1 MRRLVLVLLF
11 TLVLNATALAFEVD
25 LFPENVYP
33 GDAFIIRVTDAHRKP
48 IGVYNG
54 RWLNFGDCGVDCY
67 VAIGVV
73 DLEEG
78 ACDQRIALAVKK
90 EKRELTLD
98 VLSKEFPMVELTL
111 QPEKV
116 TLSAEDEMRAER
128 EAEMLRAIW
137 STDTKRLWKDD
148 FAMPLENAFS
158 TAFGVKRIMNK
169 VKTSV
174 HTGLDIRGKTGEP
187 VKASNR
193 GRVIVAEEL
202 FYGGNT
208 LVLDHGQGIYS
219 YYMHLSEFGAE
230 VGDVVNKGDIIGD
243 VGATGRATGPH
254 LHFGVKINET
264 NANPLSVTMLPL

>member
-1 MRRLVLVLLF
+1 MRRFILALLF
-11 TLVLNATALAFEVD
+11 VLVLNAMAFAFEVN
-25 LFPENVYP
+25 LYPENVYP
-33 GDAFIIRVTDAHRKP
+33 GDAFIIRVTDTHRKP

-54 RWLNFGDCGVDCY
+54 KWLNFGDCGVDCY
-67 VAIGVV
+67 VAIGAV

-78 ACDQRIALAVKK
+78 DCNHRIAIAVRK
-90 EKRELTLD
+90 EKIELALN

-116 TLSAEDEMRAER
+116 TLSPEDEERAEM

-137 STDTKRLWKDD
+137 ETDTDRLWKDD
-148 FAMPLENAFS
+148 FMMPLDNAFS

-187 VKASNR
+187 VRATNR
-193 GRVIVAEEL
+193 GRVVVAEEL

-230 VGDVVNKGDIIGD
+230 VGDVVEKGDIIGA

-254 LHFGVKINET
+254 LHFGIKINET